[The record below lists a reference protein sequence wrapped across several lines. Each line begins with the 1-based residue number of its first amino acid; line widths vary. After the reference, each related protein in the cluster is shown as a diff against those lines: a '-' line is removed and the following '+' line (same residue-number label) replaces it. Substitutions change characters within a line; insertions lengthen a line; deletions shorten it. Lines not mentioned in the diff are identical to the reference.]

1 MSSPYA
7 NVPRPSPRPSPSSR
21 RPSTIAELSECALSN
36 LWDPSK
42 GLKQWLKKADGFR
55 KAGRAYAEA
64 GELEEAFMEYAKSA
78 TIILEKLPMHK
89 EYYTLLSP
97 TQRHNL
103 GLNGQQIL
111 LDLGEIKPIIVDR
124 YERWRMQNIEYSRPS
139 SSTGPP
145 EGSRHTEYRRQDDGR
160 RSPFDDSGWLAQE
173 AVRRDAER
181 KREEKRR
188 GDEARYSMRSVET
201 QPPRLQID
209 TGSKKKEDA
218 LAAARRAANAQ
229 LSDSTYYNRE
239 GTPSSPV
246 TPVSAVEK
254 RREHDEFRK
263 HEDRKRDEQDEVRR
277 RRRRE
282 QEGILKRQEEA
293 EFAAREARRSVVP
306 SPMLAPS
313 AGGSQR
319 SSFMDPQFYEDV
331 APLLMPIES
340 PTRNHAT
347 TPTSLKTPSYPA
359 PVTTT
364 SPIPP
369 DGHIQYPELMSQHQL
384 KQGYAPSLQSM
395 FNYPTLKPTN
405 LVRSSLLFVPES
417 SQLSTNQLPDPSVV
431 VLPSQPA
438 SYPYS
443 QNTTRSTSDVH
454 FDSASPYSS
463 LSRAPQ
469 AAPPPPPAPVRHI
482 DGDRYR
488 TASQESARITR
499 KASDPVQ
506 VPDLKTVSLPRECLP
521 RFLSIASLNTARNR
535 ETCGLLLGKDKG
547 NKFTVTTL
555 LIPRQHSTSDT
566 CTMDEE
572 ELVLQFTEE
581 RSLITLGWI
590 HTHPSQSCFMSS
602 VDLHTHSGFQRMLP
616 ESFAVVC
623 APKFSPNFGIFR
635 LTDPPG
641 LQTILD
647 CNVKEA
653 FHPHPEVPIYTD
665 ADKGHVQMK
674 DIPLEIVDLR

>member
-7 NVPRPSPRPSPSSR
+7 NVLRPSPRPSPSSR
-21 RPSTIAELSECALSN
+21 RPSTIAELSERALSN

-55 KAGRAYAEA
+55 KAGRAYTEA

-103 GLNGQQIL
+103 GLNGHQIL
-111 LDLGEIKPIIVDR
+111 VDLGEIKPIIVDR
-124 YERWRMQNIEYSRPS
+124 YERWRLQNLESSRPS
-139 SSTGPP
+139 SSSDYA
-145 EGSRHTEYRRQDDGR
+145 EGSRHTEYRRHDDGR

-173 AVRRDAER
+173 AARKDAER
-181 KREEKRR
+181 KREEQRR
-188 GDEARYSMRSVET
+188 GDEARYAMRSVET
-201 QPPRLQID
+201 QPPH
-209 TGSKKKEDA
+209 A

-229 LSDSTYYNRE
+229 LRDSMYYQRE
-239 GTPSSPV
+239 GTPSEPV
-246 TPVSAVEK
+246 TPLSAEE
-254 RREHDEFRK
+254 RRGEREEFRK
-263 HEDRKRDEQDEVRR
+263 HEDLRRRDDQDEVRR

-293 EFAAREARRSVVP
+293 ESAARDARRSVVP
-306 SPMLAPS
+306 SPIPAAS
-313 AGGSQR
+313 AAGSQR
-319 SSFMDPQFYEDV
+319 SSFDPQLYEDA

-347 TPTSLKTPSYPA
+347 TPASLKPPSYPA

-364 SPIPP
+364 SPAPP
-369 DGHIQYPELMSQHQL
+369 DGHIEYPELMSQHQL

-395 FNYPTLKPTN
+395 FNYPTLKPTS
-405 LVRSSLLFVPES
+405 LGRSSLLFVPES
-417 SQLSTNQLPDPSVV
+417 ATSSTNQLPNPSVV

-438 SYPYS
+438 LHPYS
-443 QNTTRSTSDVH
+443 QNMTRPPSGAY
-454 FDSASPYSS
+454 FDSVTSYSS

-469 AAPPPPPAPVRHI
+469 ATPPPPPPPLHHI

-499 KASDPVQ
+499 KASDPVR

-521 RFLSIASLNTARNR
+521 RFLSIASLNTVRNR
-535 ETCGLLLGKDKG
+535 ETCGLLLGKDRG

-555 LIPRQHSTSDT
+555 LIPKQHSTSDT

-623 APKFSPNFGIFR
+623 APKFTPNFGIFR

>member
-1 MSSPYA
+1 MRSPYA
-7 NVPRPSPRPSPSSR
+7 NVLRPSPRPSPSSR
-21 RPSTIAELSECALSN
+21 RPSTIAELSERALSN

-103 GLNGQQIL
+103 GLNGHQIL
-111 LDLGEIKPIIVDR
+111 VDLGEIKPIIVDR
-124 YERWRMQNIEYSRPS
+124 YERWRLQNIESSRPS
-139 SSTGPP
+139 SSSDYA
-145 EGSRHTEYRRQDDGR
+145 EGSRHTEYRRHDDGR
-160 RSPFDDSGWLAQE
+160 RSPHDDSGWLAQE
-173 AVRRDAER
+173 AARKDADR
-181 KREEKRR
+181 KREEQRR

-209 TGSKKKEDA
+209 TGSRKKEDA
-218 LAAARRAANAQ
+218 LTAARRAANAQ
-229 LSDSTYYNRE
+229 LRDSTYYQHE
-239 GTPSSPV
+239 GTPSEPGTPLSP
-246 TPVSAVEK
+246 EE
-254 RREHDEFRK
+254 RRGERDQ
-263 HEDRKRDEQDEVRR
+263 RDEQDEVRR

-293 EFAAREARRSVVP
+293 EFAAREARRSLVP
-306 SPMLAPS
+306 SPMPAAS
-313 AGGSQR
+313 AAGSQR
-319 SSFMDPQFYEDV
+319 SSFVDPQLYEDA

-340 PTRNHAT
+340 PTRNHAA
-347 TPTSLKTPSYPA
+347 TPTSLKPPSYPP

-364 SPIPP
+364 SPAPP

-405 LVRSSLLFVPES
+405 LGRSSLLFVPES
-417 SQLSTNQLPDPSVV
+417 SQSSTNPLPNPSVV

-438 SYPYS
+438 PYPYS
-443 QNTTRSTSDVH
+443 QTTTRSPSGAYI
-454 FDSASPYSS
+454 DSITPYSS

-469 AAPPPPPAPVRHI
+469 ATPPPPPPPLHHI

-499 KASDPVQ
+499 KASDPVR

-521 RFLSIASLNTARNR
+521 RFLSIASLNTVRNR
-535 ETCGLLLGKDKG
+535 ETCGLLLGKDRG

-623 APKFSPNFGIFR
+623 APKFTPNFGIFR